1 MSNNTGLQKPFVNRH
16 AFAVCAICAL
26 AIVSMTWYSHSLT
39 SGTAPSAAAAKKAAS
54 PSGAGTHNSAGV
66 DSSLAI
72 PVRQWVGKK
81 FIVLDKPKLFRKFG
95 YELYLTKDLSTSIR
109 HIDTSL
115 ETDKHHLRYDRYCG
129 RTITVVAVEPLAD
142 EWLISFSQ
150 ERGGPQ
156 LYAKTHKGAVEG
168 IALTEDLDK
177 AAAQWVG
184 RTVYSRRRFIDTY
197 DSANGAFG
205 TLKVNIQDR
214 LKVTVVRWGTT
225 PLPPKPLWLCVTT
238 NDKETGFIPVS
249 QSWTNVMKDK
259 IGGQLPWG
267 EDVFEKNPLEIY
279 SWDSSIWSAI
289 NSHTIVS
296 GMNREQVRVSW
307 GPPHRVVTDTL
318 KQRCVEQWMYGNQF
332 LCFDHDTVSSIGAR

>member
-1 MSNNTGLQKPFVNRH
+1 
-16 AFAVCAICAL
+16 
-26 AIVSMTWYSHSLT
+26 
-39 SGTAPSAAAAKKAAS
+39 
-54 PSGAGTHNSAGV
+54 
-66 DSSLAI
+66 
-72 PVRQWVGKK
+72 
-81 FIVLDKPKLFRKFG
+81 
-95 YELYLTKDLSTSIR
+95 
-109 HIDTSL
+109 
-115 ETDKHHLRYDRYCG
+115 
-129 RTITVVAVEPLAD
+129 
-142 EWLISFSQ
+142 
-150 ERGGPQ
+150 
-156 LYAKTHKGAVEG
+156 
-168 IALTEDLDK
+168 
-177 AAAQWVG
+177 
-184 RTVYSRRRFIDTY
+184 
-197 DSANGAFG
+197 
-205 TLKVNIQDR
+205 
-214 LKVTVVRWGTT
+214 VRWGTT